1 MQNQKAKQKN
11 KNFFS
16 ENKTYKS
23 IQGDLAI
30 YKLISLTAKR
40 ETEKSK
46 RLLDIGN
53 GGVFIYPT
61 SHIPDV
67 SACDIFVE
75 KDFEQRYPNVRWH
88 CMSAL
93 ELDFEKPFDSII
105 AINTLHHV
113 NGDSVSGCYKN
124 LDSIMAAVHKSL
136 DKGGKFICLESTV
149 PFWFLGPYKIIYEI
163 LLYIWPLQHPPTFQ
177 FHYSEILKAADNVGL
192 KIKEFC
198 WIPKISDVLFLGLR
212 VKPWFSP
219 IKMGKFIFTKNNL

>member
-1 MQNQKAKQKN
+1 MQNKKAELKN

-16 ENKTYKS
+16 ENNAYKS
-23 IQGDLAI
+23 IQGDLAT

-40 ETEKSK
+40 ETERSK

-67 SACDIFVE
+67 HACDIFVE

-93 ELDFEKPFDSII
+93 DLKFEKPFDSII

-124 LDSIMAAVHKSL
+124 LNSIMAEVYKSL
-136 DKGGKFICLESTV
+136 EMGGKFICLESTV
-149 PFWFLGPYKIIYEI
+149 PFWFLVPYKIFYKI
-163 LLYIWPLQHPPTFQ
+163 LIKIWPLQHPPTFQ
-177 FHYSEILKAADNVGL
+177 FHHTEVLKAADNVGL
-192 KIKEFC
+192 KLKEFC
-198 WIPKISDVLFLGLR
+198 WIPKISDVLLLGLR

-219 IKMGKFIFTKNNL
+219 IKMGKFIFTKD